1 MTGAITV
8 SVPATSA
15 NLGPGFDCL
24 GLALALYNQVEVAV
38 ASSGLHVEVSGE
50 GVGAIPADGRNLV
63 VRAAERVFAEVGRRP
78 AGLRVV
84 QHNGIPPGGG
94 LGSSAAAILGGL
106 LAANALLDAPFSS
119 EEILALAADMEGHPD
134 NAAAALFGGLTLVAP
149 ANGRYLVEKF
159 ELPAIQAIVVLPAFE
174 LPTKL
179 ARAALP
185 KEVPLDDVVYNL
197 GRLGLVIG
205 ALSRGDYRLLAE
217 VMDDRLHQPYRLPLI
232 PGMSAAF
239 AAARAASAAVALSG
253 AGPAAIAFAAAGHEA
268 IAAAMSE
275 AFASAGLATR
285 RWLLPV
291 DRMGAQVGRA

>member
-1 MTGAITV
+1 
-8 SVPATSA
+8 
-15 NLGPGFDCL
+15 
-24 GLALALYNQVEVAV
+24 
-38 ASSGLHVEVSGE
+38 
-50 GVGAIPADGRNLV
+50 
-63 VRAAERVFAEVGRRP
+63 
-78 AGLRVV
+78 
-84 QHNGIPPGGG
+84 
-94 LGSSAAAILGGL
+94 
-106 LAANALLDAPFSS
+106 
-119 EEILALAADMEGHPD
+119 MEGHPD

>member
-1 MTGAITV
+1 
-8 SVPATSA
+8 
-15 NLGPGFDCL
+15 
-24 GLALALYNQVEVAV
+24 
-38 ASSGLHVEVSGE
+38 
-50 GVGAIPADGRNLV
+50 
-63 VRAAERVFAEVGRRP
+63 
-78 AGLRVV
+78 
-84 QHNGIPPGGG
+84 
-94 LGSSAAAILGGL
+94 
-106 LAANALLDAPFSS
+106 
-119 EEILALAADMEGHPD
+119 
-134 NAAAALFGGLTLVAP
+134 
-149 ANGRYLVEKF
+149 
-159 ELPAIQAIVVLPAFE
+159 
-174 LPTKL
+174 
-179 ARAALP
+179 
-185 KEVPLDDVVYNL
+185 VYNL

-275 AFASAGLATR
+275 AFACAGLATR